1 MSILSPGS
9 KCHLCSLVDFLPFI
23 CPTCNLVYCQQHI
36 SSNLHTCTQ
45 QQLDQNTSIDRPGK
59 LERGKTIC
67 EMKGCDR
74 ESMESIGGFV
84 AEGEGEGIAR
94 EVRCRGCGGAY
105 CVEHRSQSTHSCTA
119 PLDHNVR
126 HDAFLE
132 RRDKARE
139 IISQRFPDFRDR
151 VIPKPPPG
159 KDVVKTQS
167 VKTQTQ
173 RKEDNRTTELSKS
186 SSGSGSGEGICQ
198 DNAAVDQL
206 KPKIKSKADR
216 LWDIHL
222 KKIRMT
228 AEPLLKLARNDSM
241 TERVFFEWTMDL
253 MQIQEN
259 VRKWKESGKWSGGRL
274 ERGWVDCD
282 MPIGKMLDLI
292 IGRGKIKR
300 SEDQSQSLHLLSLY
314 PAPDEERQV
323 IQLELSKSAKM
334 IPQGSL
340 VVLVRGG
347 WNQGI

>member
-45 QQLDQNTSIDRPGK
+45 QQLDQNTSIDRPGN

-74 ESMESIGGFV
+74 ESIESIGGFV

-259 VRKWKESGKWSGGRL
+259 VRKWKESGKWSGGKL

-292 IGRGKIKR
+292 TGRGKIKR